1 MLNFDEENYRN
12 MLKDGIALSDS
23 IIEIADK
30 IEKEGYDN
38 IFLYGVG
45 GSLSIMKG
53 VANIMSQISTKI
65 NFYAESAS
73 FVGVLNNKR
82 LTEKSCVIMV
92 SKSGDTKET
101 LAAAKLLKEKNI
113 RIFSIVGKSPSPIS
127 ELSYCHVVNT
137 QKVGSELM
145 YIMLLTFCL
154 RLAYNKKEYDL
165 YPEFIKDL
173 SKVPDELINA
183 KKKFDPIAEKL
194 AKKYY
199 NSDYQ
204 LWIGTGN
211 IANEIYLFAMCI
223 LEEMLWIKTK
233 SITSEEFFHGTLEI
247 VEKDT
252 FVGLIKNMDSTR
264 VLDERVEKFVSQ
276 VTDNLFVLDLYD
288 YISNTINK
296 EFYSILSPIFMATL
310 CSDRIANHFS
320 KEKGHDLN
328 IRRYYRKLEY

>member
-1 MLNFDEENYRN
+1 MFNFNEENYRDI
-12 MLKDGIALSDS
+12 LTKGINSCPD
-23 IIEIADK
+23 IIEIADQ
-30 IEKEGYDN
+30 ISKEGYEN
-38 IFLYGVG
+38 IFFLGVG

-53 VANIMSQISTKI
+53 VANIMNQISTKI

-73 FVGVLNNKR
+73 FIGVNDNKR
-82 LTEKSCVIMV
+82 LTEKSCVVII
-92 SKSGDTKET
+92 SKSGDTKES
-101 LAAAKLLKEKNI
+101 LNAAKILKNKNI
-113 RIFSIVGKSPSPIS
+113 KIFSIVGKAPSPIS
-127 ELSYCHVVNT
+127 DLSYKYVLNY

-145 YIMLLTFCL
+145 YIMLLTFAL
-154 RLAYNKKEYDL
+154 RLAYNKNEYDL
-165 YPEFIKDL
+165 FDKFIENIKKL
-173 SKVPDELINA
+173 PDELINA
-183 KKKFDPIAEKL
+183 KKKFDPIAENL

-211 IANEIYLFAMCI
+211 VANEVYLFAMCI

-252 FVGLIKNMDSTR
+252 FVGIVKNMDNTR
-264 VLDERVEKFVSQ
+264 VLDDRAEKFLKDI
-276 VTDNLFVLDLYD
+276 TDNLFVLDLKD
-288 YISNTINK
+288 YISHTIDN
-296 EFYSILSPIFMATL
+296 EFYSILAPIYMATL

-320 KEKGHDLN
+320 KEKNHDLN